1 MKTPAVMQNGFNY
14 ARSLELTEKGMSVRT
29 PTPDPERESQGVSV
43 MTKQTKLVSAALSVK
58 TITEKSVRDC
68 DGQVTEGR
76 FEPE

>member
-1 MKTPAVMQNGFNY
+1 MQNGFNY